1 MLVVAVGLFA
11 LALKDE
17 AYARRV
23 GAVAERIANRGLALI
38 RRPPRS
44 GWEEGL
50 AGFREHAIELLRR
63 RWLWLTLATLLG
75 HLTVFLVLYASLRT
89 IGVTSDEVS
98 LIEAFAAW
106 SLIRIVTS
114 IPITPG
120 GLGIVELGLTGAL
133 VSFGGPQVQVVSA
146 VLVYRVLTYVP
157 PIAIGGICLLVWR
170 RLPER
175 ETDEPSSAAEPSADS
190 QP

>member
-1 MLVVAVGLFA
+1 M
-11 LALKDE
+11 
-17 AYARRV
+17 

-38 RRPPRS
+38 RREPRS
-44 GWEEGL
+44 GWAEGL
-50 AGFREHAIELLRR
+50 VGFREHAIGLLRR

-75 HLTVFLVLYASLRT
+75 HLTVFLVLFASLRT
-89 IGVTSDEVS
+89 IGVSSAEVS
-98 LIEAFAAW
+98 GIEAFAAW

-120 GLGIVELGLTGAL
+120 AWGSSGSA
-133 VSFGGPQVQVVSA
+133 SPARSCRSAGPRSRSSPRCSSTACSRTCRRSRSA
-146 VLVYRVLTYVP
+146 
-157 PIAIGGICLLVWR
+157 ASLLVWR

-175 ETDEPSSAAEPSADS
+175 ETDEPAAAGEPSAGP